1 MRARFFAWCG
11 AVAMVCTGPLPL
23 AAQADLQGVWVS
35 NSATPLERPKALAG
49 KATLTDAEVAEMKKR
64 ADKMFKGGNSDYAA
78 GDNAFLATLNDADTF
93 RAGGPTAGSSVQ
105 MIERL
110 F

>member
-35 NSATPLERPKALAG
+35 NSATPLERPQSLAG

-64 ADKMFKGGNSDYAA
+64 AERMFKSGESDYAA
-78 GDNAFLATLNDADTF
+78 GDNAFLAALNDTDKF
-93 RAGGPTAGSSVQ
+93 KNVVPTAGSSVQ
-105 MIERL
+105 
-110 F
+110 